1 MYYTRFYGSVPIFSE
16 NLVPESVAVSYYYG
30 NNYIDMVCYDLNDVF
45 TAELA
50 ESAEKNH
57 IFIMP
62 LRILPLRALRSRAQR
77 AVNLYLNN
85 HELIGRRR

>member
-1 MYYTRFYGSVPIFSE
+1 
-16 NLVPESVAVSYYYG
+16 
-30 NNYIDMVCYDLNDVF
+30 MVCYDLNDVF

-62 LRILPLRALRSRAQR
+62 LRILSLRALRSRAQR
-77 AVNLYLNN
+77 AVNSCLNN
-85 HELIGRRR
+85 YELISNIGP